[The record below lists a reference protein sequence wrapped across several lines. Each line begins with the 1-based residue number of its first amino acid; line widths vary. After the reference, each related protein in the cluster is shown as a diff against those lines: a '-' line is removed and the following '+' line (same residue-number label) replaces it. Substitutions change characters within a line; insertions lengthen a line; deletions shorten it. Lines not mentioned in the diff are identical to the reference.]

1 MHVQNAEGG
10 TESEA
15 NADGMTKFIVQRLR
29 GK

>member
-10 TESEA
+10 TKSEA
-15 NADGMTKFIVQRLR
+15 NANGITKFIVRRLR